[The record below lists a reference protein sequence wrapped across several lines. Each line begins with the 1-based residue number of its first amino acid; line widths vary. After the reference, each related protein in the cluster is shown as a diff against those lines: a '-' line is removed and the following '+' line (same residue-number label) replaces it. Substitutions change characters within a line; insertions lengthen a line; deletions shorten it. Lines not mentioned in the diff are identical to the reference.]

1 MRGRRLLFA
10 ADYSLSE
17 LESSIPG
24 ISGPCAM
31 VPLLLFSL
39 HGSCPPKNTYLLPK
53 SMAKYEDVFLIREGR
68 GGREVS
74 ALVNKI
80 PPKSNFLGSS
90 ALLCPTSV
98 LRPPDNVRN
107 RMGCNAKAKSL
118 KDSGESEG
126 ESKQ

>member
-1 MRGRRLLFA
+1 
-10 ADYSLSE
+10 
-17 LESSIPG
+17 
-24 ISGPCAM
+24 M
-31 VPLLLFSL
+31 VPVLLFSL

-80 PPKSNFLGSS
+80 PPKRNFLVSS

-107 RMGCNAKAKSL
+107 RLGCNAKAKSL